1 MHPRV
6 PELINLQ
13 SVRGKCKPYQVKQ
26 VLELID
32 RYNLTLEEEQ

>member
-1 MHPRV
+1 VHPRV

-13 SVRGKCKPYQVKQ
+13 SVQGKCKPYQVKQ

-32 RYNLTLEEEQ
+32 RYNLRLEEEP